1 MKRLT
6 MMLVTLMMVTLG
18 AFAQADKIVGTYKT
32 VQNGVNSKIKITKN
46 GNGYKAQVI
55 WVDNLKNADGSVLTD
70 SKNPDK
76 AKRNTPANKIVVI
89 DKVTYDEGD
98 KEWKN
103 GKIYDPTRGKSFKV
117 VCSFKDSKTLKVK
130 GSWGPIS
137 ETVYWTKID

>member
-1 MKRLT
+1 

-18 AFAQADKIVGTYKT
+18 AFAQADRIVGTYKT

-55 WVDNLKNADGSVLTD
+55 WVNNLKNADGSVRTD

-89 DKVTYDEGD
+89 EKVTYDEGD

>member
-1 MKRLT
+1 